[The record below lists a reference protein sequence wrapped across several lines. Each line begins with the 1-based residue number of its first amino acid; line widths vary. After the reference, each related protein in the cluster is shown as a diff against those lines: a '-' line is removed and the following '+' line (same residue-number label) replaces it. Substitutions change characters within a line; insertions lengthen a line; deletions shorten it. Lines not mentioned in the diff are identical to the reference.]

1 MEQMDEKLIQ
11 QIADIVMRRLD
22 AKAAGASPSGP
33 TAPTAGPQEY
43 FAPWT
48 ATTYLSDNH
57 PSQQLFDVGEATEAQ
72 SAVRELV
79 EFLETRECSIEKGKP
94 CDHCGTCRSL
104 GF

>member
-1 MEQMDEKLIQ
+1 MNEKLIE
-11 QIADIVMRRLD
+11 QIASNVRRRLNTAIVESD
-22 AKAAGASPSGP
+22 AASS
-33 TAPTAGPQEY
+33 TTSSSAPGQY

-48 ATTYLSDNH
+48 SAVYESEVH
-57 PSQQLFDVGEATEAQ
+57 PSQQLFNVGEATEAQ

-79 EFLETRECSIEKGKP
+79 EFLETKECSIEKGKL